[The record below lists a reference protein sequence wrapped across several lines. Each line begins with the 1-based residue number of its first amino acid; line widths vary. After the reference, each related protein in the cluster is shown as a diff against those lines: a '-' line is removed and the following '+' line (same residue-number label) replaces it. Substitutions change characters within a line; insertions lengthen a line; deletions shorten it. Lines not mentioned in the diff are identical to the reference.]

1 MRTTSSVANSQ
12 LARDCAIWGLSP
24 LPGVNAFGMVAI
36 KKEPTARDIKLERTR
51 VSSNAKRERQSR
63 LTKAQ
68 ISALVMRTDEEKAAD
83 RSEAIIARKKKD
95 AFNVPIAP
103 RSVLGASAK
112 ARAKA
117 VI

>member
-1 MRTTSSVANSQ
+1 MSTTSSVSNSQ

-68 ISALVMRTDEEKAAD
+68 ISALVMRSPEERAAD
-83 RSEAIIARKKKD
+83 RRDAILARKGIS
-95 AFNVPIAP
+95 AFNVELEPSAI
-103 RSVLGASAK
+103 LGASAK
-112 ARAKA
+112 ARARA
-117 VI
+117 GI